1 MNWIL
6 IVVFILIVI
15 KLINNRLNKER
26 IKNLKKKFIKNWGKP
41 KKDTHFNFHY
51 IGKYFE
57 NNRHKERAFHLI
69 SEKTQLDLDINE
81 LFKFIDRTSSKIGQQ
96 YLYFKFRTIGSLSE
110 LLKFNNLVD
119 IFNKNKLLRLNC
131 QLLLSSLDKN
141 DTYDLEELING
152 EQIKKPKIIWFVYIL
167 TFNSFLL
174 LIFGF
179 FNPMFF
185 LVLIPVYCANMFFH
199 YRNKLNINYYLSG
212 VRQLSKSLSVAKK
225 LSAFSEIKQKYP
237 DFSFIRRVNVL
248 KSKVK
253 FIVFEKNGND
263 EFSLMFWLVAELV
276 KILFN
281 LEYII
286 FFNLIQSIVKDR
298 NSIEEMY
305 VFIGEIDAAI
315 STASIKSSKSHF
327 CTPTFIEN
335 KNIQVTGMYHPLIP
349 NCVLNDINLSNKSM
363 LLTGSNMSGK
373 TTFIRAL
380 GLNSLLAQ
388 TLNIC
393 FAKEYYA
400 PFFKLY
406 SSIRISDDILKSKSY
421 YLEEVLTIKQ
431 LIRVSRDVN
440 PSLFILDELFKGT
453 NTIERVSGSKAVL
466 SYLNHN
472 NNIVLA
478 SSHDI
483 ELTEKIDIE
492 SYQLYHFSEYIN
504 KHNELSFDYQLKF
517 GVLKTRNAIK
527 ILELYRYPM
536 EIINEANKSVKEFN

>member
-1 MNWIL
+1 MSWIFAFT
-6 IVVFILIVI
+6 FILISF
-15 KLINNRLNKER
+15 KLVSDYFEKKRLNK
-26 IKNLKKKFIKNWGKP
+26 LKKKHIENWGQP
-41 KKDTHFNFHY
+41 KKDNYFNFHN

-57 NNRHKERAFHLI
+57 NNRHKESAFHII
-69 SEKTQLDLDINE
+69 SEKTQLDLDVNE

-96 YLYFKFRTIGSLSE
+96 YLYFKLRTIVNKRE
-110 LLKFNNLVD
+110 LYKFSKLVD
-119 IFNKNKLLRLNC
+119 VFNKNKLLRLNC
-131 QLLLSSLDKN
+131 QLLLSSLNKN
-141 DTYDLEELING
+141 DTYDLEELINW

-167 TFNSFLL
+167 TFSSFLL
-174 LIFGF
+174 LILGF

-199 YRNKLNINYYLSG
+199 YRNKLNINYYLSE
-212 VRQLSKSLSVAKK
+212 VRQLSKSLNVAKK

-237 DFSFIRRVNVL
+237 DFTFIRRVNVS

-253 FIVFEKNGND
+253 FVGFEKNGND